1 MHDSII
7 AIFQLV
13 VLFVPFHSVDA
24 IGATSAEQRNI
35 RSAELRA
42 QTAAQHSGHADYSAF

>member
-7 AIFQLV
+7 AILV

-42 QTAAQHSGHADYSAF
+42 QTAAQHSGNADYSAF